1 MTYTRITKMIALILI
16 ASIACA
22 GVADAKHKRKKHKK
36 KPAAVATAV
45 QAPVVRSWVSSSIAT
60 VLATGAF
67 PGVTAAKIAPDDA
80 LDGPALGAHHARR
93 PRHIHLRVLLLCCC

>member
-45 QAPVVRSWVSSSIAT
+45 QVAGLYLPGALLEIHAT
-60 VLATGAF
+60 AEL
-67 PGVTAAKIAPDDA
+67 P
-80 LDGPALGAHHARR
+80 
-93 PRHIHLRVLLLCCC
+93 